1 MTWQAPPPRRGNPP
15 DPVLVEAVREM
26 QGRPLEWKL
35 VKSYQSLSAANI
47 TARKFREGGVTW
59 GPVGRYEATVRGT
72 DLYVR
77 YMGESA

>member
-1 MTWQAPPPRRGNPP
+1 MTWQAPPTRRGPP
-15 DPVLVEAVREM
+15 ADAVLVEAVKEM

-35 VKSYQSLSAANI
+35 VKSYQSQSQASF

-59 GPVGRYEATVRGT
+59 GPVGLYEATVRGT